1 MQKKREKKEKKEKK
15 PNTDLV
21 GVLSSVVVVASVCC
35 SPVSAQFCEYGRW
48 GRKYWSFAGPHAWTV
63 PFHCD
68 QHGWTCAGP
77 CCKRLLRRNSPQW
90 NNSTLRLSQNKN
102 TIVRFALFWV
112 AFMSSVKGFALYIY
126 SYDPSHVTH
135 LDIVYI
141 HKQRWC
147 HLVKSPKSP
156 PDGTQGKVRIKRG
169 HRRRRRR
176 PINYSKQRV
185 FVLYVTE
192 GK

>member
-1 MQKKREKKEKKEKK
+1 MLPERDWLFWRRLKISTISFSPQMLISRELCKIDLHSPHLNCGEWTEHAWLAKTGNVDSKLSNILAHTCRRNVKTKTKTKKQE

-90 NNSTLRLSQNKN
+90 NNSTLLLSQNKN
-102 TIVRFALFWV
+102 TNSAL
-112 AFMSSVKGFALYIY
+112 
-126 SYDPSHVTH
+126 
-135 LDIVYI
+135 
-141 HKQRWC
+141 R
-147 HLVKSPKSP
+147 
-156 PDGTQGKVRIKRG
+156 
-169 HRRRRRR
+169 
-176 PINYSKQRV
+176 
-185 FVLYVTE
+185 FVLVCVYV
-192 GK
+192 